1 MTKTL
6 TIYVR
11 SAFALLLLGL
21 AMYAGAESLV
31 AHELASRGLSSCGAE
46 DNPCELAPLTVTA
59 HRPAVRLVTSGALD
73 HAALQVLRAAPRAPA
88 AQPVASA
95 ES

>member
-1 MTKTL
+1 MTKSL
-6 TIYVR
+6 TFYVR
-11 SAFALLLLGL
+11 GTFALLLLGL

-59 HRPAVRLVTSGALD
+59 HRPAARLVTAGSLD
-73 HAALQVLRAAPRAPA
+73 QAALQVLRAAPRA
-88 AQPVASA
+88 AQAHPVASA

>member
-6 TIYVR
+6 TFYVR

-31 AHELASRGLSSCGAE
+31 AHELASRGLTTCGTAE
-46 DNPCELAPLTVTA
+46 QPCELAPLTVTVPR
-59 HRPAVRLVTSGALD
+59 HGGTIN
-73 HAALQVLRAAPRAPA
+73 AANAMQVVSAAPRAPRA
-88 AQPVASA
+88 HPSAIA

>member
-6 TIYVR
+6 TFYVR

-31 AHELASRGLSSCGAE
+31 AHELASRGLPSCGAE

-59 HRPAVRLVTSGALD
+59 QRQAARLVTSGSLD
-73 HAALQVLRAAPRAPA
+73 QAALHVLRAAPRAA
-88 AQPVASA
+88 EAHPVASA